1 MKGERMLTILVIED
15 NELNRDMLTRRLSRR
30 GFRVISAETGEA
42 GVAMA
47 RAEHPDLILMDLRL
61 PDISGFEATAQLKQQ
76 DATHDIP
83 IIVVSAH
90 AMESHRQQAL
100 AAGCDEYDTKPV
112 ELERLLGKIYR
123 LLNMEEDQMRQ
134 AI

>member
-1 MKGERMLTILVIED
+1 MLTILVIED

-30 GFRVISAETGEA
+30 GFRVISAECGEQ

-47 RAEHPDLILMDLRL
+47 RAEHPDLVLMDLRL
-61 PDISGFEATAQLKQQ
+61 PDISGFDATMQLKQH
-76 DATHDIP
+76 DSTHDIP

-90 AMESHRQQAL
+90 AMETHRQQAL
-100 AAGCDEYDTKPV
+100 DAGCDDYDTKPV
-112 ELERLLGKIYR
+112 EFERLLVKIHR
-123 LLNMEEDQMRQ
+123 LLKMEEDQMRQ